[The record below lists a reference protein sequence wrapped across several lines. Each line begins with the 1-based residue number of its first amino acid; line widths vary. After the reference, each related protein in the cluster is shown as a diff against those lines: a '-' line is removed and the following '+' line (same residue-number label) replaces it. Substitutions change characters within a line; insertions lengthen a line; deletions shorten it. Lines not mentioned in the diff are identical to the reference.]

1 MYLALR
7 GFIASA
13 IYKRGKMTRPRKF
26 RLSVWCTFEE
36 KESIEENAKQTGLSI
51 STYLRTTGQL
61 EPVKA
66 NIDYEAVKDLTKL
79 QGDLGRVAGLLK
91 LWLVTNNGKSGVP
104 NDIDQMMV
112 AFRELQ
118 KQIFEKISAL

>member
-1 MYLALR
+1 
-7 GFIASA
+7 
-13 IYKRGKMTRPRKF
+13 MTRPRKY

-51 STYLRTTGQL
+51 STYLRTTGHL

-66 NIDYEAVKDLTKL
+66 NIDYEAVKYLTKL

-91 LWLVTNNGKSGVP
+91 LWLVTNNGKGGAP
-104 NDIDQMMV
+104 KDINQMMV
-112 AFRELQ
+112 DFRALQ
-118 KQIFEKISAL
+118 KQIFEKISTL

>member
-1 MYLALR
+1 
-7 GFIASA
+7 
-13 IYKRGKMTRPRKF
+13 MTRPRKF

-66 NIDYEAVKDLTKL
+66 NIDYEAVKDLIKL

-91 LWLVTNNGKSGVP
+91 LWLVTNNGKGGVP
-104 NDIDQMMV
+104 NDIDKMMV